1 MKSTIE
7 LLSMPNIQEFLFA
20 VQLISLIVITG
31 GTITIGALTAPSIF
45 GNLSRQEAGA
55 VMIDLFS
62 RFDRW
67 IKFSAISLL
76 SAKFIE
82 FVIVYKSSFY
92 VVNSSTDNIIKTFNS
107 SLFSS
112 SMLVIG
118 ISIVSLV
125 LALKLS
131 PRMIES
137 YENDLPNFERL
148 HQQSEM
154 LHKANFAL
162 GLALLL
168 SFASI

>member
-1 MKSTIE
+1 MSNI
-7 LLSMPNIQEFLFA
+7 PNIQEILFA
-20 VQLISLIVITG
+20 LQLISLIVITG

-67 IKFSAISLL
+67 IKFSAITLL
-76 SAKFIE
+76 IAKFFE

-92 VVNSSTDNIIKTFNS
+92 IINNAEESIIKTFNT

-112 SMLVIG
+112 SILVVGIG
-118 ISIVSLV
+118 IVSLV
-125 LALKLS
+125 LAFKLS
-131 PRMIES
+131 PRMIDS

>member
-1 MKSTIE
+1 
-7 LLSMPNIQEFLFA
+7 
-20 VQLISLIVITG
+20 
-31 GTITIGALTAPSIF
+31 
-45 GNLSRQEAGA
+45 
-55 VMIDLFS
+55 
-62 RFDRW
+62 
-67 IKFSAISLL
+67 
-76 SAKFIE
+76 
-82 FVIVYKSSFY
+82 
-92 VVNSSTDNIIKTFNS
+92 
-107 SLFSS
+107 
-112 SMLVIG
+112 MLVIG

>member
-1 MKSTIE
+1 
-7 LLSMPNIQEFLFA
+7 MPNIQEFLFA

-45 GNLSRQEAGA
+45 GSLSRQEAGA

-67 IKFSAISLL
+67 IKFSALSLFI
-76 SAKFIE
+76 AKFFE
-82 FVIVYKSSFY
+82 FVMVYKSSFY
-92 VVNSSTDNIIKTFNS
+92 IINSSEDAVVKTFNS

-112 SMLVIG
+112 SMLVIARA
-118 ISIVSLV
+118 VTSLV

-131 PRMIES
+131 PKMIDS
-137 YENDLPNFERL
+137 YDNDLPNFERL
-148 HQQSEM
+148 HHQSEL
-154 LHKANFAL
+154 LHKVNFAL
-162 GLALLL
+162 GLVLLL

>member
-1 MKSTIE
+1 MSNI
-7 LLSMPNIQEFLFA
+7 PNIQEILFA
-20 VQLISLIVITG
+20 LQLISLIVITG

-67 IKFSAISLL
+67 IKFSAITLL
-76 SAKFIE
+76 FAKFFE

-92 VVNSSTDNIIKTFNS
+92 IINNAEESIIKTFNT

-112 SMLVIG
+112 SILVVGIG
-118 ISIVSLV
+118 IVSLV
-125 LALKLS
+125 LAFKLS
-131 PRMIES
+131 PRMIDS

>member
-1 MKSTIE
+1 MSN
-7 LLSMPNIQEFLFA
+7 MPNIQEILFA
-20 VQLISLIVITG
+20 LQLISLIVITG

-67 IKFSAISLL
+67 IKFSAITLL
-76 SAKFIE
+76 IAKFFE

-92 VVNSSTDNIIKTFNS
+92 IINNAEDSIIKTFNT

-112 SMLVIG
+112 SILVVGIG
-118 ISIVSLV
+118 IVSLV
-125 LALKLS
+125 LAFKLS
-131 PRMIES
+131 PKMIDS

>member
-1 MKSTIE
+1 MSN
-7 LLSMPNIQEFLFA
+7 MPNIQEILFA
-20 VQLISLIVITG
+20 LQLISLIVITG

-67 IKFSAISLL
+67 IKFSAITLL
-76 SAKFIE
+76 IAKFFE

-92 VVNSSTDNIIKTFNS
+92 IINNAEDSIIKTFNT

-112 SMLVIG
+112 AILVVGIG
-118 ISIVSLV
+118 IVSLV

-131 PRMIES
+131 PKMIDS

>member
-1 MKSTIE
+1 
-7 LLSMPNIQEFLFA
+7 MPNIQEILFA
-20 VQLISLIVITG
+20 LQLISLIVITG

-55 VMIDLFS
+55 V
-62 RFDRW
+62 R
-67 IKFSAISLL
+67 IKFSAITLL
-76 SAKFIE
+76 IAKFFE

-92 VVNSSTDNIIKTFNS
+92 IINNAEDSIIKTFNT

-112 SMLVIG
+112 SILVVGIG
-118 ISIVSLV
+118 IVSLV
-125 LALKLS
+125 LAFKLS
-131 PRMIES
+131 PKMIDS

>member
-1 MKSTIE
+1 MSNI
-7 LLSMPNIQEFLFA
+7 PNIQEILFA
-20 VQLISLIVITG
+20 LQLISLIVITG

-67 IKFSAISLL
+67 IKFSAITLL
-76 SAKFIE
+76 IAKFFE

-92 VVNSSTDNIIKTFNS
+92 IINNAEDSIIKTFNT

-112 SMLVIG
+112 SILVVGIG
-118 ISIVSLV
+118 IVSLV
-125 LALKLS
+125 LAFKLS
-131 PRMIES
+131 PKMIDS